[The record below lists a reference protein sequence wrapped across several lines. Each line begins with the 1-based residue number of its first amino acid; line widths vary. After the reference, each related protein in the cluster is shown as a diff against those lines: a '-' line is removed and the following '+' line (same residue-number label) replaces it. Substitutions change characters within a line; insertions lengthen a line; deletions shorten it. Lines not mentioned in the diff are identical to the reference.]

1 MSIQRASFYVLLA
14 VVTVAFVW
22 LLIPYYTAVLW
33 AVILAILFFPVHQRL
48 ERLLGGRSTIAAL
61 LTLLLCICLVILP
74 ALAILASLIQEG
86 TSLYQRISSNE
97 IDLHAHLLRLQAILP
112 AFLDNWLTSLKLD
125 GFAELWARI
134 SSGLMEAGQS
144 IAGGVLSFGQNTLQF
159 FIGMGLMLY
168 LLFFLFRDGASLG
181 KTLRHSIP
189 LSDDYTRQ
197 FVDKF
202 AAVVRA
208 TVRGN
213 VIIAIIQGVIGG
225 LTFWALGIEA
235 ALLWGV
241 VMTFLSMLPAVGAAI
256 VWGPAAIWL
265 FLVGAWIKGL
275 VMVAIGALVIGLI
288 DNLLRPPLVG
298 QGARL
303 PDYVVLISTVGGIS
317 LFGLSGFVIGPLIAA
332 LFISAWSLFTQQQHK
347 PLTAEIEHQPG
358 RRSETDMP
366 WIVPRETYRG
376 RRTVRKTRSQK
387 HDVTP
392 KL

>member
-1 MSIQRASFYVLLA
+1 MSIQRASFYVLLI
-14 VVTVAFVW
+14 VVTVAFLW
-22 LLIPYYTAVLW
+22 LLVPYYTAVLW
-33 AVILAILFFPVHQRL
+33 AVILAILFFPLHKRL
-48 ERLLGGRSTIAAL
+48 ERFLGGRSTIAAL
-61 LTLLLCICLVILP
+61 LTVLLCICLVILP
-74 ALAILASLIQEG
+74 ALAILASLVQEG

-97 IDLHAHLLRLQAILP
+97 IDLNAHLLRLQAVLP
-112 AFLDNWLTSLKLD
+112 TFLDNWLNSLKIG
-125 GFAELWARI
+125 GFAELWAKL
-134 SSGLMEAGQS
+134 SSGVMEAGQS

-159 FIGMGLMLY
+159 FISMGLMLY

-181 KTLRHSIP
+181 RMMRHSIP

-197 FVDKF
+197 FLDKF

-213 VIIAIIQGVIGG
+213 VIIAIIQGTIGG
-225 LTFWALGIEA
+225 ISFWALGIEA

-256 VWGPAAIWL
+256 VWIPAAIWL
-265 FLVGAWIKGL
+265 FLVGAWIKGII
-275 VMVAIGALVIGLI
+275 MVVIGALVIGLV

-332 LFISAWSLFTQQQHK
+332 LFISAWSLFTQQQ
-347 PLTAEIEHQPG
+347 TQA
-358 RRSETDMP
+358 
-366 WIVPRETYRG
+366 
-376 RRTVRKTRSQK
+376 
-387 HDVTP
+387 P
-392 KL
+392 KA

>member
-1 MSIQRASFYVLLA
+1 MTIQRASFYVLLLI
-14 VVTVAFVW
+14 VTVAFVW

-33 AVILAILFFPVHQRL
+33 AVILAILFFPVHKRL
-48 ERLLGGRSTIAAL
+48 ERWLGGRATISAL

-74 ALAILASLIQEG
+74 ALGILASLIEEG

-97 IDLHAHLLRLQAILP
+97 IDLNAHLLRLQAALP
-112 AFLDNWLTSLKLD
+112 EFVGTWLTSLKLD
-125 GFAELWARI
+125 GFAELWARL

-144 IAGGVLSFGQNTLQF
+144 IAGGLLSFGQNTLQF
-159 FIGMGLMLY
+159 FISMGLMLY

-181 KTLRHSIP
+181 KMLRHSIP
-189 LSDDYTRQ
+189 LIDDYTRQ

-213 VIIAIIQGVIGG
+213 VIIAIVQGVIGG

-241 VMTFLSMLPAVGAAI
+241 VMTFLSMLPAIGAAI
-256 VWGPAAIWL
+256 VWVPAAIWL
-265 FLVGAWIKGL
+265 FLVGAWIKGMIMVL
-275 VMVAIGALVIGLI
+275 VGAFIIGLI

-317 LFGLSGFVIGPLIAA
+317 LFGLSGFVIGPMIAA
-332 LFISAWSLFTQQQHK
+332 LFISAWSLFTKQQDQR
-347 PLTAEIEHQPG
+347 AEIRAQPMDS
-358 RRSETDMP
+358 RKRAEEKSSE
-366 WIVPRETYRG
+366 
-376 RRTVRKTRSQK
+376 
-387 HDVTP
+387 
-392 KL
+392 

>member
-1 MSIQRASFYVLLA
+1 MTIQRASFYVLLLII
-14 VVTVAFVW
+14 TIAFVW

-33 AVILAILFFPVHQRL
+33 AVILAILFFPVHKRL
-48 ERLLGGRSTIAAL
+48 ERWLGGRPKGAAL

-74 ALAILASLIQEG
+74 ALGILASLIQEG

-97 IDLHAHLLRLQAILP
+97 IDLNAHLLRLQAVLP
-112 AFLDNWLTSLKLD
+112 EFVSNWLTSLKLD
-125 GFAELWARI
+125 GFAELWARL

-144 IAGGVLSFGQNTLQF
+144 IAGGLLSFGQNTLQF
-159 FIGMGLMLY
+159 FISMGLMLY

-197 FVDKF
+197 FVEKF

-213 VIIAIIQGVIGG
+213 VIIAIIQGIIGG
-225 LTFWALGIEA
+225 VTFWALGIEA

-241 VMTFLSMLPAVGAAI
+241 VMTFLSMLPAIGAAI
-256 VWGPAAIWL
+256 VWVPAAIWL
-265 FLVGAWIKGL
+265 FLVGAWVKGII
-275 VMVAIGALVIGLI
+275 MVVVGAFIIGLI

-332 LFISAWSLFTQQQHK
+332 LFISAWSLFIKQQDQR
-347 PLTAEIEHQPG
+347 AEVQNHPMDPG
-358 RRSETDMP
+358 KK
-366 WIVPRETYRG
+366 G
-376 RRTVRKTRSQK
+376 GNKFSQ
-387 HDVTP
+387 
-392 KL
+392 

>member
-1 MSIQRASFYVLLA
+1 MSIQRASFYVLLV
-14 VVTVAFVW
+14 VVTVAFLW
-22 LLIPYYTAVLW
+22 LLVPYYTAVLW
-33 AVILAILFFPVHQRL
+33 AVILAILFFPLHKRL
-48 ERLLGGRSTIAAL
+48 ERFLGGRSTIAAL
-61 LTLLLCICLVILP
+61 LTVLLCICLVILP
-74 ALAILASLIQEG
+74 ALALLASLVQEG

-97 IDLHAHLLRLQAILP
+97 IDLNAHLLRLQSVLP
-112 AFLDNWLTSLKLD
+112 TFVDDWLNSLKLG
-125 GFAELWARI
+125 GFSELWAKL
-134 SSGLMEAGQS
+134 SSGVMEAGQS

-159 FIGMGLMLY
+159 FISMGLMLY

-181 KTLRHSIP
+181 RMMRHSIP

-197 FVDKF
+197 FLDKF

-213 VIIAIIQGVIGG
+213 VIIAIIQGTIGG
-225 LTFWALGIEA
+225 ISFWALGIEA

-256 VWGPAAIWL
+256 VWIPAAIWL
-265 FLVGAWIKGL
+265 FLVGAWIKGII
-275 VMVAIGALVIGLI
+275 MVVIGALVIGLV

-332 LFISAWSLFTQQQHK
+332 LFISAWSLFTQQQTREPK
-347 PLTAEIEHQPG
+347 P
-358 RRSETDMP
+358 
-366 WIVPRETYRG
+366 
-376 RRTVRKTRSQK
+376 
-387 HDVTP
+387 
-392 KL
+392 

>member
-1 MSIQRASFYVLLA
+1 MSIQRASFYVLLV
-14 VVTVAFVW
+14 VVTVAFLW
-22 LLIPYYTAVLW
+22 LLVPYYTAVLW
-33 AVILAILFFPVHQRL
+33 AVILAILFFPLHKRL
-48 ERLLGGRSTIAAL
+48 ERFLGGRSTIAAL
-61 LTLLLCICLVILP
+61 LTVLLCICLVILP
-74 ALAILASLIQEG
+74 ALVLLASLVQEG

-97 IDLHAHLLRLQAILP
+97 IDLNAHLLRLQAVLP
-112 AFLDNWLTSLKLD
+112 TFVDDWLNSLKLG
-125 GFAELWARI
+125 GFAELWAKL
-134 SSGLMEAGQS
+134 SSGVMEAGQS

-159 FIGMGLMLY
+159 FISMGLMLY

-181 KTLRHSIP
+181 RMMRHSIP

-197 FVDKF
+197 FLDKF

-213 VIIAIIQGVIGG
+213 VIIAIIQGTIGG
-225 LTFWALGIEA
+225 ISFWALGIEA

-256 VWGPAAIWL
+256 VWIPAAIWL
-265 FLVGAWIKGL
+265 FLVGAWIKGII
-275 VMVAIGALVIGLI
+275 MVVIGALVIGLV

-332 LFISAWSLFTQQQHK
+332 LFISAWSLFTQQQTREPK
-347 PLTAEIEHQPG
+347 P
-358 RRSETDMP
+358 
-366 WIVPRETYRG
+366 
-376 RRTVRKTRSQK
+376 
-387 HDVTP
+387 
-392 KL
+392 